1 MLNRFPI
8 SARLPAAD
16 MERARR
22 WYAEKLGLESGGET
36 MGNLWYEVGGT
47 WFLLYKTSFAGTA
60 LSTAAG
66 WQVTGIGQV
75 VASLRERGVVF
86 EDYDLGATGRT
97 VDGLLT
103 YAAGKAAWFKD
114 CEGNTIQLS
123 EPLTVI
129 AHNS

>member
-1 MLNRFPI
+1 MLNQFPV

-16 MERARR
+16 MERART
-22 WYAEKLGLESGGET
+22 WYGEKLGLEPAGET

-47 WFLLYKTSFAGTA
+47 WFLLYKTSYAGTA

-66 WQVTGIGQV
+66 WQVTGIEQV
-75 VASLRERGVVF
+75 MASLREHGVAF
-86 EDYDLGATGRT
+86 ENYDLGTTGKT

-103 YAAGKAAWFKD
+103 YSAGKAAWFKD

-123 EPLTVI
+123 EPLTII
-129 AHNS
+129 AHGS